1 MEIMQDLWLSFQQ
14 LMDPEYLLSQGGFY
28 IVVLIVFA
36 ETGLFFG
43 FCLPGDYLLFLA
55 GLFCALG
62 KIDVDIVTMY
72 FGILGAGI
80 LGNFAGYWFGYRTG
94 PVLFKRKDSLL
105 FKRKYVIMAEEFY
118 QKYGGTALVIGRFV
132 PIVRTFAPIFA
143 GVVKLDFKKF
153 IFYNISGAIL
163 WVSLLTL
170 TGYSLGVKFPA
181 ISNYVEYIIVG
192 LIAIAFLPIVIA
204 LIKRWLTSRK
214 TKANNTNN
222 HNSNVN

>member
-1 MEIMQDLWLSFQQ
+1 MQDLWLSFQQ
-14 LMDPEYLLSQGGFY
+14 LMDPEYLLSHGGFY

-43 FCLPGDYLLFLA
+43 FFLPGDYLLFLA

-72 FGILGAGI
+72 LGILGAGI
-80 LGNFAGYWFGYRTG
+80 LGNFTGYWFGYRTG

-132 PIVRTFAPIFA
+132 PIIRTFAPIFA
-143 GVVKLDFKKF
+143 GVVKLNFRKF
-153 IFYNISGAIL
+153 IFYNIAGALL

-170 TGYSLGVKFPA
+170 TGYFLGVKFPE
-181 ISNYVEYIIVG
+181 IINHVEYIIAG
-192 LIAIAFLPIVIA
+192 LIIIAFLPIVIA
-204 LIKRWLTSRK
+204 LLKRWLKNRK
-214 TKANNTNN
+214 KTNKT
-222 HNSNVN
+222 NSNNSN